1 MRKDAEDIAWDELEA
16 RLLRQEQAKRRLK
29 LIQLAQQVGFE
40 VDQDD
45 VYAPAAGRF
54 GLDPRIEALVKL
66 IAPQGF

>member
-1 MRKDAEDIAWDELEA
+1 MRKDAEDQAWDELEA

-29 LIQLAQQVGFE
+29 LIELAQQAGFE

-54 GLDPRIEALVKL
+54 GLEPRLEVFATLVL
-66 IAPQGF
+66 Q

>member
-29 LIQLAQQVGFE
+29 LILLAQQAGFE

-45 VYAPAAGRF
+45 VHAPAAGRF
-54 GLDPRIEALVKL
+54 GLDPRLEVFATLVL
-66 IAPQGF
+66 Q

>member
-1 MRKDAEDIAWDELEA
+1 MRKDAEDIAWDELES

-29 LIQLAQQVGFE
+29 LIELAKQAGFE

-54 GLDPRIEALVKL
+54 GLDPRIEVLAKL